1 MTKKHSYLLLILFL
15 FSACQQV
22 IEKTAENLVA
32 EKKELIGKYHTLK
45 SEKIKVFL
53 PEEFNYIST
62 KNYLEYIE
70 KLKDTFLI
78 NTEKQRVDFIKNTG
92 RKIYFF
98 EHFESGSIANIMPE
112 KYIKFSNTDAK
123 YLLAIIDKTIK
134 SNSRPYIQYE
144 LLESQFKGNKNLKIF
159 KAIYEVKSPKIEMKI
174 YKHVYFISYN
184 KKSVLF
190 NLETPVQID
199 CDPYIEKIRI

>member
-1 MTKKHSYLLLILFL
+1 MF
-15 FSACQQV
+15 FFPACQQV
-22 IEKTAENLVA
+22 IKKTAENLVTK
-32 EKKELIGKYHTLK
+32 KKELIGKYHTLK

-53 PEEFNYIST
+53 PKEFNYLTT

-70 KLKDTFLI
+70 KSKDTFLL
-78 NTEKQRVDFIKNTG
+78 NTEKQRIDFVKNTG

-98 EHFESGSIANIMPE
+98 EHFESASIATIMPE
-112 KYIKFSNTDAK
+112 KYIEFSSRDAK
-123 YLLAIIDKTIK
+123 YLLAVIDKTIK
-134 SNSRPYIQYE
+134 SNSQPYTQYE

-159 KAIYEVKSPKIEMKI
+159 KAIYEAKSPKIEMKI

-190 NLETPVQID
+190 NLKTPVQIN
-199 CDPYIEKIRI
+199 CGPYIEKIRICTLQI

>member
-1 MTKKHSYLLLILFL
+1 MIKKYFSLLLILFL

-22 IEKTAENLVA
+22 IEKTAENLVT

-53 PEEFNYIST
+53 PKEFNYLTT

-70 KLKDTFLI
+70 KSRDTFLL
-78 NTEKQRVDFIKNTG
+78 NTEKQRIDFVKNTG

-98 EHFESGSIANIMPE
+98 EHFESASIATIMPE
-112 KYIKFSNTDAK
+112 KYIEFSSRDAK
-123 YLLAIIDKTIK
+123 YLLAVIDKTIK
-134 SNSRPYIQYE
+134 SNSQPYTQYE

-159 KAIYEVKSPKIEMKI
+159 KAIYEAKSPKIEMKI

>member
-1 MTKKHSYLLLILFL
+1 MIKKYFSLLLILFL

-22 IEKTAENLVA
+22 IEKTAENLVT

-53 PEEFNYIST
+53 PKEFNYLTT

-70 KLKDTFLI
+70 KSKDTFLL
-78 NTEKQRVDFIKNTG
+78 NSEKQRIDFVKNTG

-98 EHFESGSIANIMPE
+98 EHFESASIATIMPE
-112 KYIKFSNTDAK
+112 KYIEFSSRDAK
-123 YLLAIIDKTIK
+123 YLLAVIDKTIK
-134 SNSRPYIQYE
+134 SNSQPYTQYE

-159 KAIYEVKSPKIEMKI
+159 KAIYEAKSPKIEMKI